1 MFFSTKRPAGFYN
14 AARLSGPGGA
24 QPRFGLRVLIRRIL
38 KKSAVSN
45 NGSPS
50 IQVLQA
56 EGKGA
61 LSACGDAWEQSEKTM
76 TFRQALGLGRPLL
89 LDGAMGTMLQASGM
103 PAGATP
109 EEFCMENSDTL
120 RGIHKAYLDAGVDL
134 LTSCTFGGN
143 IYKLPKSLDVF
154 SFNRRMVEIAREAA
168 AQAGRP
174 VFVAGNVGPT
184 GHFAKPL
191 GPVEPRD
198 LIAAFATQIRGLA
211 AGGADL
217 IFIETQFDL
226 AEARAAVA
234 AVRQECDLPVMVSMT
249 FEQGVSLTGS
259 TPAIFAET
267 MQNMGVDVVGTNCS
281 LGPDQ
286 MLPVV
291 EELLGV
297 CECPVMAE
305 PNAGLPELRGAATVF
320 PLGPEDFAQ
329 KTAAF
334 AHLGARVLGGCCGTT
349 PAHLAALAQ
358 ALRGLESVN
367 PPSVTRRGICLTN
380 RSQMVR
386 IAVGQPLTIIGE
398 RINPTGKKALTQ
410 ELQAG
415 VFDVAMQLADA
426 QVDAGAAVL
435 DVNVGAP
442 LVDETQLLP
451 ELVQRLVGRLPLPL
465 SIDSSN
471 AQAIANALPYCPGS
485 FLVNSISGE
494 AGRMES
500 LGPLCRDFG
509 APFILLPLQGAHL
522 PEKSAERIRTVE
534 SLIEKAEGM
543 GISRRLMM
551 VDILALAVSSSADS
565 ALQCLEMTRWCA
577 ANGLPTTLGLS
588 NLSFGLPAREL
599 LNATFLSLA
608 AGAGLTSCIA
618 NPSAQRLSEAADALK
633 VLCNHDAHA
642 SSFIASYS
650 AWKPGEGSV
659 QVRQG
664 GGAAAKTLAE
674 AVLNGD
680 KENVLP
686 LLDAELEA
694 GADPFTLV
702 QETLIP
708 AITEV
713 GARYERRE
721 YFLPQLIRAAET
733 MQTAFAHLKPL
744 LEANRGPETRPVVV
758 MATVEGDI
766 HDIGKNIV
774 SLLLGNHGFDV
785 VDAGKDV
792 PAETIVACALE
803 HNARIIGLSALMT
816 TTMVRME
823 DTINIVRERD
833 LPIKV
838 MVGGAAVTQAFADA
852 IGADA
857 YCADAVGAVKAAK
870 QFV

>member
-1 MFFSTKRPAGFYN
+1 M
-14 AARLSGPGGA
+14 L
-24 QPRFGLRVLIRRIL
+24 FGLRRL
-38 KKSAVSN
+38 
-45 NGSPS
+45 
-50 IQVLQA
+50 
-56 EGKGA
+56 
-61 LSACGDAWEQSEKTM
+61 CWEQSETTM

-109 EEFCMENSDTL
+109 EEFCMANPDTL

-154 SFNRRMVEIAREAA
+154 SFNRRMVEIAKEAA

-198 LIAAFATQIRGLA
+198 LIAAFANQIRGLV

-234 AVRQECDLPVMVSMT
+234 AARQECDLPVMVSMT

-291 EELLGV
+291 QELLGV

-305 PNAGLPELRGAATVF
+305 PNAGLPELRGNETVF

-329 KTAAF
+329 KTAPF
-334 AHLGARVLGGCCGTT
+334 AQLGARILGGCCGTT

-358 ALRGLESVN
+358 ALRGMD
-367 PPSVTRRGICLTN
+367 SVTPPTVSRKGICLTN

-415 VFDVAMQLADA
+415 AFDVAMQLADA
-426 QVDAGAAVL
+426 QVDAGATVL

-471 AQAIANALPYCPGS
+471 ADAIANALPYCPGS

-494 AGRMES
+494 AGRMEA

-522 PEKSAERIRTVE
+522 PEKAAERISTVE

-599 LNATFLSLA
+599 LNSTFLSLA

-618 NPSAQRLSEAADALK
+618 NPSAQRLREAADALK

-650 AWKPGEGSV
+650 GWKPGEGTI

-680 KENVLP
+680 KENVLT
-686 LLDAELEA
+686 LLTAELDA

-744 LEANRGPETRPVVV
+744 LEAGRGPETRPVVV

-792 PAETIVACALE
+792 PAEAIVACALK

-823 DTINIVRERD
+823 DTIKIVRERA

-838 MVGGAAVTQAFADA
+838 LVGGAAVTQAFADA

>member
-1 MFFSTKRPAGFYN
+1 M
-14 AARLSGPGGA
+14 L
-24 QPRFGLRVLIRRIL
+24 FGLRRL
-38 KKSAVSN
+38 
-45 NGSPS
+45 
-50 IQVLQA
+50 
-56 EGKGA
+56 
-61 LSACGDAWEQSEKTM
+61 CWEQSETTM

-109 EEFCMENSDTL
+109 EEFCMANPDTL

-154 SFNRRMVEIAREAA
+154 SFNRRMVEIAKEAA

-198 LIAAFATQIRGLA
+198 LIAAFANQIRGLV

-234 AVRQECDLPVMVSMT
+234 AARQECDLPVMVSMT

-291 EELLGV
+291 QELLGV

-305 PNAGLPELRGAATVF
+305 PNAGLPELRGNETVF

-329 KTAAF
+329 KTAPF
-334 AHLGARVLGGCCGTT
+334 AHLGARILGGCCGTT

-358 ALRGLESVN
+358 ALRGMD
-367 PPSVTRRGICLTN
+367 SVTPPPVSRKGICLTN

-415 VFDVAMQLADA
+415 AFDVAMQLADA
-426 QVDAGAAVL
+426 QVDAGATVL

-471 AQAIANALPYCPGS
+471 ADAIANALPYCPGS

-494 AGRMES
+494 AGRMEA

-522 PEKSAERIRTVE
+522 PEKAAERISTVE

-599 LNATFLSLA
+599 LNSTFLSLA

-618 NPSAQRLSEAADALK
+618 NPSAQRLREAADALK

-650 AWKPGEGSV
+650 GWKPGEGTI

-680 KENVLP
+680 KENVLT
-686 LLDAELEA
+686 LLTAELDA

-733 MQTAFAHLKPL
+733 MQTAFAYLKPL
-744 LEANRGPETRPVVV
+744 LEAGRGPETRPVVV

-792 PAETIVACALE
+792 PAEAIVACALK

-823 DTINIVRERD
+823 DTIKIVRERA

-838 MVGGAAVTQAFADA
+838 LVGGAAVTQAFADA

>member
-1 MFFSTKRPAGFYN
+1 MH
-14 AARLSGPGGA
+14 
-24 QPRFGLRVLIRRIL
+24 FGLRRL
-38 KKSAVSN
+38 
-45 NGSPS
+45 
-50 IQVLQA
+50 
-56 EGKGA
+56 
-61 LSACGDAWEQSEKTM
+61 CWEQSETTM

-109 EEFCMENSDTL
+109 EEFCMANPDTL

-154 SFNRRMVEIAREAA
+154 SFNRRMVEIAKEAA

-198 LIAAFATQIRGLA
+198 LIAAFANQIRGLV

-234 AVRQECDLPVMVSMT
+234 AARQECDLPVMVSMT

-291 EELLGV
+291 QELLGV

-305 PNAGLPELRGAATVF
+305 PNAGLPELRGNETVF

-329 KTAAF
+329 KTAPF
-334 AHLGARVLGGCCGTT
+334 AHLGARILGGCCGTT

-358 ALRGLESVN
+358 ALRGMD
-367 PPSVTRRGICLTN
+367 SVTPPPVSRKGICLTN

-415 VFDVAMQLADA
+415 AFDVAMQLADA
-426 QVDAGAAVL
+426 QVDAGATVL

-471 AQAIANALPYCPGS
+471 AIAIANALPYCPGS

-494 AGRMES
+494 AGRMEV

-522 PEKSAERIRTVE
+522 PEKAAERISTVE

-599 LNATFLSLA
+599 LNSTFLSLA

-618 NPSAQRLSEAADALK
+618 NPSAQRLREAADALK

-650 AWKPGEGSV
+650 GWKPGEGSV

-686 LLDAELEA
+686 LLTTELDA

-744 LEANRGPETRPVVV
+744 LEAGRGPETRPVVV

-792 PAETIVACALE
+792 PAEAIVACALK

-823 DTINIVRERD
+823 DTIKIVRERA

-838 MVGGAAVTQAFADA
+838 LVGGAAVTQAFADA

>member
-1 MFFSTKRPAGFYN
+1 
-14 AARLSGPGGA
+14 
-24 QPRFGLRVLIRRIL
+24 
-38 KKSAVSN
+38 
-45 NGSPS
+45 
-50 IQVLQA
+50 
-56 EGKGA
+56 
-61 LSACGDAWEQSEKTM
+61 
-76 TFRQALGLGRPLL
+76 
-89 LDGAMGTMLQASGM
+89 MGTMLQASGM

-109 EEFCMENSDTL
+109 EEFCMANSDTL

-154 SFNRRMVEIAREAA
+154 SFNRRMVEIAKEAA

-198 LIAAFATQIRGLA
+198 LIAAFANQIRGLV

-234 AVRQECDLPVMVSMT
+234 AARQECDLPVMVSMT

-267 MQNMGVDVVGTNCS
+267 MQNMGVDAVGTNCS

-291 EELLGV
+291 QELLGV

-305 PNAGLPELRGAATVF
+305 PNAGLPELRGNETVF

-329 KTAAF
+329 KTAPF
-334 AHLGARVLGGCCGTT
+334 AHLGARILGGCCGTT

-358 ALRGLESVN
+358 VLRGMD
-367 PPSVTRRGICLTN
+367 SVTPPPVSRKGICLTN

-415 VFDVAMQLADA
+415 AFDVAMQLADA
-426 QVDAGAAVL
+426 QIDAGATVL

-471 AQAIANALPYCPGS
+471 ADAIANALPYCPGS

-494 AGRMES
+494 AGRMEA

-522 PEKSAERIRTVE
+522 PEKAAERISTVE
-534 SLIEKAEGM
+534 SLIERAEGM

-599 LNATFLSLA
+599 LNSTFLSLA

-618 NPSAQRLSEAADALK
+618 NPSAQRLREAADALK

-650 AWKPGEGSV
+650 GWKPGEGTI

-680 KENVLP
+680 KENVLT
-686 LLDAELEA
+686 LLTAELDA

-744 LEANRGPETRPVVV
+744 LEAGRGPETRPVVV

-792 PAETIVACALE
+792 PAEAIVACALK

-823 DTINIVRERD
+823 DTIRIVRERA

-838 MVGGAAVTQAFADA
+838 LVGGAAVTQAFADA